1 MALTPAWFMNGFR
14 REGTPRPLLISTT
27 RACGIF
33 VLSWVV
39 TTSLTGCA
47 TAHGPSRV
55 DDRVMSPTWP
65 WSRVAELR
73 PGVGIALSTTRTPL
87 HARIFVSADASEV
100 TVLNLGV
107 PSLGPAAIHAL
118 RDMAT
123 RHPEYFGLTQASR
136 SFEQDHVRLGRDG
149 LFVAGRRVAEFAEVV
164 ETFNRQAVAE
174 IRGPVVARGS
184 VPGTIIGGWLG
195 FSLGVVPGL
204 GGANAGLA
212 WTSLA
217 GAATLGG
224 WLGNRWSTHAVDGV
238 VYRAP

>member
-65 WSRVAELR
+65 WSRVAE
-73 PGVGIALSTTRTPL
+73 
-87 HARIFVSADASEV
+87 
-100 TVLNLGV
+100 
-107 PSLGPAAIHAL
+107 
-118 RDMAT
+118 
-123 RHPEYFGLTQASR
+123 
-136 SFEQDHVRLGRDG
+136 
-149 LFVAGRRVAEFAEVV
+149 FAEVV

-174 IRGPVVARGS
+174 IRGPVVARGP